1 MGVIRSGL
9 KSCVCADV
17 AFLPCD
23 AMGVALRLEAV
34 LMRPERVEVVTGNR
48 G

>member
-1 MGVIRSGL
+1 MGVTRSGL
-9 KSCVCADV
+9 KSCVRADV

-23 AMGVALRLEAV
+23 TMGVALRPEAV
-34 LMRPERVEVVTGNR
+34 LMRPARVEVVAGNR